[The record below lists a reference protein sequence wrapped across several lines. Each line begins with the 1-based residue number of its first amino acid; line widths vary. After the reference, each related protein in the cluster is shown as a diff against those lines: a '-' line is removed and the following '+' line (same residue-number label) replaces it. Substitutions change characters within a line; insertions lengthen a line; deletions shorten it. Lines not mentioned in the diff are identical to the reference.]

1 MRSPLFQIPSMK
13 HSPSLLTFSID
24 SSNEK
29 EFLINTGDPHK
40 LLDSAADSNERATNE
55 WVLKI

>member
-1 MRSPLFQIPSMK
+1 MK

-24 SSNEK
+24 SSNEE

-40 LLDSAADSNERATNE
+40 LLDSAADSNERATSG